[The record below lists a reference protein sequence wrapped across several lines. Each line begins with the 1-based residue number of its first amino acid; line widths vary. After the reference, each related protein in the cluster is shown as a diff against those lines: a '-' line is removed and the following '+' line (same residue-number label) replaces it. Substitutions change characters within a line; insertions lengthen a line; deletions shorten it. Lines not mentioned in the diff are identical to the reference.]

1 MSIVKMSRLRII
13 APQNIRRSLLS
24 ELARIGCVEI
34 DHSADILADPQWS
47 AVLHRL
53 DEVGDSAKKLTTLT
67 SALEALSKYAPV
79 KTSFLSP
86 RRQITEQA
94 FKDPHQVEEA
104 MAAAEQLNTHMR
116 QIASNYAEE
125 GRLAARKAALVP
137 WKSMDIPL
145 GTEYGTQFKV
155 LFGVCPAAIPVD
167 SILETASALEGCSL
181 TLVST
186 DREQHYLLLV
196 AHLGILDEALDQ
208 LKARGFSLVTFKDV
222 QGTAADNI
230 AQLDR
235 QLADLDRQ
243 RGQLIGQVQGMASQK
258 ASLEQTLDVLT
269 IESHREDVLNGLM
282 ATAKTVYLEG
292 WLPSDSEAAVAAL
305 LEKQGCAYE
314 FSAPT
319 DDEEPPVLLHDP
331 VLMQPYGMVS
341 DLYALPTY
349 RSNLDPVPF
358 MAPFFFIFFGLMMA
372 DVGYGI
378 LISLGGYYIL
388 KKARPQGGLRD
399 MAMMAVQCGISTIF
413 WGVMFG
419 SYFGNIVYAFSS
431 NMLGHPVTINP
442 VLFDPMTN
450 PIPLFIIS
458 IVFGVI
464 QLFTGMGLNAYGMIR
479 RGDVLGAVYDIGF
492 WYLLLGGFIV
502 CIINVKLGLAISAA
516 GALGILLMAGRS
528 HKSIIRRLLSGLGA
542 LYGSTSYLSDVL
554 SYSRLLALSLAT
566 AVIAQVMN
574 TMATLGGKSVIG
586 WIFFFL
592 IFIIGHLFNLAINLL
607 GTFVHTSRL
616 QYIEFFG
623 KFFESGGRRF
633 APLYNKTK
641 FVEVIK
647 EGK

>member
-1 MSIVKMSRLRII
+1 MSIVKMSRLRIV
-13 APQNIRRSLLS
+13 APRTIRRPLLS
-24 ELARIGCVEI
+24 ELTRSGCVEVEN
-34 DHSADILADPQWS
+34 SADTLTDPQWS

-53 DEVGDSAKKLTTLT
+53 DDPGDSARKLNALN
-67 SALEALSKYAPV
+67 SALEALGKYAPA
-79 KTSFLSP
+79 KSGFLTP

-94 FKDPHQVEEA
+94 FKDPQKVEEA
-104 MAAAEQLNTHMR
+104 LAAAEQLNILTR
-116 QIASNYAEE
+116 QIASIYAEE
-125 GRLAARKAALVP
+125 GRLTARKAVLIP
-137 WKSMDIPL
+137 WKSMNIPL
-145 GTEYGTQFKV
+145 GTEFGTKFKV
-155 LFGVCPAAIPVD
+155 LFGVCPSGIPSSVLLDTANAI
-167 SILETASALEGCSL
+167 EGCSL
-181 TLVST
+181 SLVSS
-186 DREQHYLLLV
+186 DREQHYLLMV
-196 AHLGILDEALDQ
+196 SHLSVLDESLDQ
-208 LKARGFSLVTFKDV
+208 LKSKGFSLVSFKDV

-230 AQLDR
+230 AQMDH

-243 RGQLIGQVQGMASQK
+243 RGQQIAEIQSLASWK
-258 ASLEQTLDVLT
+258 APIEQALDALT
-269 IESHREDVLNGLM
+269 IEAHRDDVLNGLM

-292 WLPSDSEAAVAAL
+292 WVPSEAETTVAEI

-314 FSAPT
+314 FSAPAE
-319 DDEEPPVLLHDP
+319 DEEPPVLLHDP

-341 DLYALPTY
+341 ELYALPTY
-349 RSNLDPVPF
+349 SSGLDPVPF
-358 MAPFFFIFFGLMMA
+358 MAPFFFVFFGLMMA
-372 DVGYGI
+372 DVGYGV
-378 LISLGGYYIL
+378 LISLGGYWIL

-399 MAMMAVQCGISTIF
+399 MAKLAVQCGISTIF

-419 SYFGNIVYAFSS
+419 SYFGNVITAFTT
-431 NMLGHPVTINP
+431 NMLGRPITISP
-442 VLFDPMTN
+442 VLFDPLTN

-458 IVFGVI
+458 IVFGII

-479 RGDVLGAVYDIGF
+479 RGDIVGAICDIGF
-492 WYLLLGGFIV
+492 WYMLLGGFMV
-502 CIINVKLGLAISAA
+502 CIVNVKVGLAISAA

-528 HKSIIRRLLSGLGA
+528 HKSIIRRLTSGLGA
-542 LYGSTSYLSDVL
+542 LYGATSYLSDIL

-641 FVEVIK
+641 YVEVIK